1 MLVDQEASRSTVLA
15 RLGAMVESAG
25 SEDTIVVSFAGHG
38 LRDDDALRLVL
49 SSTSLNDL
57 GGTSLAFADVAV
69 QLRRARARVLV
80 LLDVCHAGVSDR
92 LATNDDAV
100 SQLVTASGASMI
112 VLSASKGRQLS
123 EEDERSGGGRFSVAI
138 DTVLTKRRAAFDLD
152 RNGAI
157 SVAELYRGLKS
168 EVVRETAGRQ
178 TPWLSRNLMV
188 GDFDIF

>member
-1 MLVDQEASRSTVLA
+1 LLVDKEASHSAVLA
-15 RLGAMVESAG
+15 RLDAMVGSAG

-38 LRDDDALRLVL
+38 LRDDNALQLVL
-49 SSTSLNDL
+49 SSTSLDDL
-57 GGTSLAFADVAV
+57 AGTSLAFANVATR
-69 QLRRARARVLV
+69 LKRARARVVV

-112 VLSASKGRQLS
+112 ILSASKGRQLS
-123 EEDERSGGGRFSVAI
+123 EEDASSGGGRFSVTI
-138 DTVLTKRRAAFDLD
+138 DNILTKRRSAFDLD
-152 RNGAI
+152 GNGAI
-157 SVAELYRGLKS
+157 SVAELYRGLKAQ
-168 EVVRETAGRQ
+168 VVRDSGGRQ